1 MADLTFW
8 QQVAVS
14 AAGGFGAAVPVAL
27 AGWSLFRR
35 QERVRWQ
42 EAAQG
47 ELAKVRQSAL
57 VKVLEAVG
65 RLELAR
71 ADWFTDRAE
80 RASAPTEASA
90 SALAESEEA
99 LEKAAVDAVAAF
111 STHLHLLPADLGKA
125 ISDAGDAL
133 ASLEDPARI
142 RPILDR
148 LTAVLDPYLPELPRR
163 S

>member
-1 MADLTFW
+1 MAELTFW
-8 QQVAVS
+8 QQVVVS
-14 AAGGFGAAVPVAL
+14 AAAGFGAAAPVAL
-27 AGWSLFRR
+27 AGVWLFRR

-47 ELAKVRQSAL
+47 ELAKVRQTAL

-71 ADWFTDRAE
+71 VDWLTDRAE
-80 RASAPTEASA
+80 NEKLPSPETAA
-90 SALAESEEA
+90 ALGESEDA
-99 LEKAAVDAVAAF
+99 LEKAAVDAVATL

-133 ASLEDPARI
+133 ASLEDQAQI

-163 S
+163 G

>member
-1 MADLTFW
+1 MSDLGFW

-27 AGWSLFRR
+27 AGWALFRR

-47 ELAKVRQSAL
+47 ELARVRQSAL

-71 ADWFTDRAE
+71 ADWFTDRADHG
-80 RASAPTEASA
+80 SAPTEASA

-99 LEKAAVDAVAAF
+99 LERAAVDAVAAF
-111 STHLHLLPADLGKA
+111 STHLHLLPPDLGKA
-125 ISDAGDAL
+125 ISEAGDAL
-133 ASLEDPARI
+133 ASLEDQARI

-163 S
+163 R